1 MCVLAAAYWPKFG
14 WVGVK
19 NRDRNYRPVV
29 DFRKSHLQDME
40 RLYIWDEKT
49 RYTEGINQFGVSILS
64 ASLMTKDDE
73 KEHTKGEDEV
83 DYYSPD
89 GKKIRT
95 ALLEKSVKSA
105 VQSCI
110 KQKLSGHTFIFDA
123 DTLYLLEGVKLKD
136 DGYSH
141 RILKANKNKKYVRT
155 NHGILLPKA
164 GYQFGVD
171 EKQTASRE
179 SSESRFNIAKKL
191 TDSAKSPMQLINQ
204 LTYHKLENPQLN
216 PMRLDKTPSHLKTT
230 GQLMII
236 PKRSTL
242 YYRPILCD
250 ISFDYPK
257 LNQPH
262 SKTFFEL
269 LSMRP
274 LLQDEKVEL

>member
-29 DFRKSHLQDME
+29 DFRKSHLHDME

-49 RYTEGINQFGVSILS
+49 RYTEGVNQFGISILS

-73 KEHTKGEDEV
+73 KEHTKGEDEG

-95 ALLEKSVKSA
+95 ALLEKSVKRA
-105 VQSCI
+105 VQNCI
-110 KQKLSGHTFIFDA
+110 KQKLAGHTFIFDEE
-123 DTLYLLEGVKLKD
+123 TLYLLEGVKLPD
-136 DGYSH
+136 EGYAHLVKLVDKSQ
-141 RILKANKNKKYVRT
+141 RVVRT

-164 GYQFGVD
+164 GYQRGED
-171 EKQTASRE
+171 AQQTASRD
-179 SSESRFNIAKKL
+179 SSESRFDLAKQQTL
-191 TDSAKSPMQLINQ
+191 QAASPMSLVNR
-204 LTYHKLENPQLN
+204 LTYHQNENSQMN

-236 PKRSTL
+236 PKRRTL

-262 SKTFFEL
+262 SKTF
-269 LSMRP
+269 LSC
-274 LLQDEKVEL
+274 